1 MVLGMGW
8 VSFRCCYGGGRS
20 HRYSS
25 GSIAPRTASDLVEE
39 KVQTIGMDMGEV
51 LPKTRSSRRRVSSSP
66 SLTAHLGGTADRLT
80 VNWHWRLIGLLCL
93 TSRTGFHGVVV
104 ALKLR
109 YSLVGSF
116 Y

>member
-51 LPKTRSSRRRVSSSP
+51 LPKTRSSNRRVSSKP
-66 SLTAHLGGTADRLT
+66 SLTARLGGRLT
-80 VNWHWRLIGLLCL
+80 VNWHWRFIGLLCL
-93 TSRTGFHGVVV
+93 TSRTGFHMVVV

>member
-66 SLTAHLGGTADRLT
+66 SLTAHLGGTASTAKQLTRSPSPAQHPRLAGEG
-80 VNWHWRLIGLLCL
+80 R
-93 TSRTGFHGVVV
+93 
-104 ALKLR
+104 
-109 YSLVGSF
+109 
-116 Y
+116 